1 MIRQGAT
8 AVVSD
13 RAIPLGEYRP
23 MPYVRVNLADG
34 NHIMTEFNGT
44 QKEAEDYYLGKSL
57 QFGDTEA
64 CPEDKLVAVT
74 SVEYFP
80 GEEE

>member
-1 MIRQGAT
+1 
-8 AVVSD
+8 
-13 RAIPLGEYRP
+13 
-23 MPYVRVNLADG
+23 MPFVRVNLADG

-44 QKEAEDYYLGKSL
+44 QQEAEAYYLGKSL

-74 SVEYFP
+74 SVEYFQT
-80 GEEE
+80 EE